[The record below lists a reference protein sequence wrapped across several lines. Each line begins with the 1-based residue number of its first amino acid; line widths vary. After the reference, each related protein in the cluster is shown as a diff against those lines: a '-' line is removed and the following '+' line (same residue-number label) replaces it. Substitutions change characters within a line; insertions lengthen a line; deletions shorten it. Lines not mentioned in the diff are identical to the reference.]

1 MAKIE
6 SIEYIKGYRIFK
18 NFNGSQLENFKIRNL
33 IYGWNGSGKTTL
45 SNFFAALEL
54 KKSDSDLDKST
65 WRIKTEDDTIS
76 ESDLKNVNL
85 NIKVFNEAFTK
96 RNIDF
101 NGLVKGLLLV
111 AEEKIEEK
119 KEFENKIKEIHK
131 LDTEK
136 IPEEKST
143 QEKLEKDISAFGTK
157 SAKNIKSNFKL
168 IETDDSRF
176 LNYDKRKL
184 EQFIT
189 DNEVKIKSKSGL
201 LIEDELDKVAKA
213 VKPQERTEI
222 QELNSRNYND
232 FNKVYDRVVS
242 LLLQSVVTKSIDK
255 LKSNPELSRW
265 IEKGIEIHEG
275 KPSKCEFC
283 GNDLTQSR
291 IDELSAHFSKSYQE
305 LHYAI
310 VKGIEWIETQK
321 IIIDFPEKILF
332 YDEYQKEYFGLVNE
346 LKQDVESFN
355 NITGEWLIE
364 LEKKREN
371 PFYVSGGIISKLSDS
386 FLQKIS
392 NNINQINSIIK
403 KHNNKF
409 NDYVKVVCD
418 NKYKLELHYVTE
430 AVFAENYFSK
440 QVKFGKSKKNLDKL
454 QDARKLLKERLDVLE
469 GLLSDESLGGA
480 KFNESLHKFI
490 GRNDISLKFIPE
502 KHAYAIQRNGA
513 EAKNLSE
520 GEQTAIA
527 FIYFITKLVEKANKI
542 EDTII
547 VIDDP
552 VSSFDSNHL
561 FNAYSYL
568 KSNCEQSCQLF
579 VLTHNFTF
587 FKLIRQWFSPNK
599 FDKSY
604 NSNIKDNN
612 DKVRIYSIESRFV
625 SEERESQLIDA
636 DNTLKEYNSEYHYL
650 FKKLDGLKG
659 KELSLDEAYLSAN
672 LLRKLLETFLNFKFP
687 KYRNDF
693 RILLQ
698 HAIINT
704 VDKTQELEA
713 KTREERIYK
722 FINKYSHGLPIDSD
736 DLDIRLSEQ
745 KDIIGL
751 VLIEIER
758 LDTDHYNEMLE
769 AISN

>member
-1 MAKIE
+1 MTKIE

-18 NFNGSQLENFKIRNL
+18 NFNGCQLENFKKRNL

-45 SNFFAALEL
+45 SNFFAVLEL
-54 KKSDSDLDKST
+54 KKADSDLEKST
-65 WRIKTEDDTIS
+65 WRIKTEADTIS
-76 ESDLKNVNL
+76 EAGLEDVNL

-119 KEFENKIKEIHK
+119 KEFENKVKEILK

-136 IPEEKST
+136 IPEERST
-143 QEKLEKDISAFGTK
+143 QEKLENELSAFGTI
-157 SAKNIKSNFKL
+157 SAKNIKGNFKL
-168 IETDDSRF
+168 IETDDNRF

-189 DNEVKIKSKSGL
+189 DNEVGIKSKLGVL
-201 LIEDELDKVAKA
+201 TEDELDKVAKA

-222 QELNSRNYND
+222 QKLNSRDFNE

-255 LKSNPELSRW
+255 LKSNPELSKW

-283 GNDLTQSR
+283 GNDLSQTR
-291 IDELSAHFSKSYQE
+291 IDELNAHFSKSYQE
-305 LHYAI
+305 LHNAI
-310 VKGIEWIETQK
+310 IKGIEWVETQK
-321 IIIDFPEKILF
+321 IEIDFPEKILF
-332 YDEYQKEYFGLVNE
+332 YDEYQKEYSELVIGLKRDIE
-346 LKQDVESFN
+346 TFN
-355 NITGEWLIE
+355 NIIGEWLVE
-364 LEKKREN
+364 LEKKSEN
-371 PFYVSGGIISKLSDS
+371 PFYVSGGTISELSNL
-386 FLQKIS
+386 FLQNIS
-392 NNINQINSIIK
+392 NTINEINDLIK

-409 NDYVKVVCD
+409 NDYEKVVSD
-418 NKYKLELHYVTE
+418 NKYRLELHYVTE
-430 AVFAENYFSK
+430 AAFTEDYFSK
-440 QVKFGKSKKNLDKL
+440 QVELSKSKKDLENL
-454 QDARKLLKERLDVLE
+454 QVARKILKERLDVLE

-490 GRNDISLKFIPE
+490 GRNDISLKFIQE

-527 FIYFITKLVEKANKI
+527 FIYFITKLIEKANKI

-568 KSNCEQSCQLF
+568 KSNCEQACQLF

-587 FKLIRQWFSPNK
+587 FKLVRQWFAPNK
-599 FDKSY
+599 YDKSY

-612 DKVRIYSIESRFV
+612 DKVRIYCIESRFV
-625 SEERESQLIDA
+625 NNERESLLINA
-636 DNTLKEYNSEYHYL
+636 DNTLKEFNSEYHYL

-693 RILLQ
+693 RILMQ
-698 HAIINT
+698 HAIIGT
-704 VDKTQELEA
+704 VDKSQESEA

-736 DLDIRLSEQ
+736 DMDIRLSEQ

-758 LDTDHYNEMLE
+758 LDKDHYNEMLE